1 MADALRQLLAQFV
14 VQVDPD
20 GALKKGEAQVDAL
33 KAKFQQLDQQ
43 VKRGIGAGAGSFGPS
58 QSGGLFARARQ
69 AYVDRFPPSPFAGL
83 QDAAQG
89 GLARM
94 RGVGSSLRSSFSG
107 ALSAVTSLRAGIA
120 GLVGGL
126 VVRQVKHLVDEIG
139 GIGEEAARLGVTNAE
154 FQRLKVLAAQNA
166 TSVGALG
173 TAFRTVGKA
182 AVDGTD
188 DAKAAFSALGVQTK
202 NSDGTFRSRNELFFD
217 SALALADIQDETKR
231 ATVAQQLFGR
241 SAIELLP
248 LLASGRAG
256 IQAQRTELEKLPIA
270 SDSTIE
276 AADRLSDRW
285 QVFGQV
291 ITGKAAP
298 IIEQMIPHLE
308 DLTTLILDGVQAI
321 GDFAK
326 ESQFFPL
333 LATTIRTFATP
344 FRVMFRGFSSLFRLF
359 GGEGVSSIAKLVSYV
374 GKLGVAFSTLITF
387 PALLADDVQ
396 GYLDGKDSVTGR
408 MLEGLKTA
416 FGAAA
421 DAIREAFA
429 SAFDWLV
436 AEGSAVPSRIAAAI
450 AGGAPAGGLGGFQ
463 FGGGEGLGI
472 PLPPGANG
480 STSNTT
486 VVNNIGERSVT
497 IQGLPAG
504 GAKEAAALV
513 GSELERDRT
522 AILAQVGG

>member
-1 MADALRQLLAQFV
+1 MADALRQLLAQYV

-43 VKRGIGAGAGSFGPS
+43 VKRGIGAGAGSFGPT
-58 QSGGLFARARQ
+58 QSSGLFARARQ

-94 RGVGSSLRSSFSG
+94 RGLGGALRSNFSG

-188 DAKAAFSALGVQTK
+188 DTKAAFAELGVQTK
-202 NSDGTFRSRNELFFD
+202 NADGTFRSRNELFFD

-256 IQAQRTELEKLPIA
+256 IQAQRAELEKLPIA
-270 SDSTIE
+270 SDSAIE
-276 AADRLSDRW
+276 AADKLSDRW

-291 ITGKAAP
+291 ILGKAAP
-298 IIEQMIPHLE
+298 VIEQLIPHLE

-326 ESQFFPL
+326 ESNFFPL

-344 FRVMFRGFSSLFRLF
+344 FRIMFWGFSRLFKLF
-359 GGEGVSSIAKLVSYV
+359 GGDGVSSIAKLVSYI
-374 GKLGVAFSTLITF
+374 GRLGVAFQTVVAF
-387 PALLADDVQ
+387 PMLLVDDFQ
-396 GYLDGKDSVTGR
+396 GFLDGKDSVIGR
-408 MLEGLKTA
+408 IIAALPKMFEAIGAPIKAA
-416 FGAAA
+416 FGAM
-421 DAIREAFA
+421 
-429 SAFDWLV
+429 FDWLV
-436 AEGSAVPSRIAAAI
+436 TEGSAVPGRIAAAI
-450 AGGAPAGGLGGFQ
+450 TGGAPAGGLGGFQ
-463 FGGGEGLGI
+463 FGGVEGMGI
-472 PLPPGANG
+472 PLPPGAS

-513 GSELERDRT
+513 GSELDRDRN

>member
-1 MADALRQLLAQFV
+1 MADALRQLLASFV

-33 KAKFQQLDQQ
+33 RAKFQQLDQQ
-43 VKRGIGAGAGSFGPS
+43 VKRGIGAGAPGLGAP
-58 QSGGLFARARQ
+58 SGGLFARARQ
-69 AYVDRFPPSPFAGL
+69 AYVDRFPPSPLAGL

-94 RGVGSSLRSSFSG
+94 RGVGASLRSSFGG

-126 VVRQVKHLVDEIG
+126 VAHQVKHLVDEIG
-139 GIGEEAARLGVTNAE
+139 GIGEEASRLGVTNAE

-166 TSVGALG
+166 TTVQALG
-173 TAFRTVGKA
+173 
-182 AVDGTD
+182 
-188 DAKAAFSALGVQTK
+188 AAFQIMARNVVKPTEQSSAALRELGVTVK
-202 NSDGTFRSRNELFFD
+202 DSNGEFKSRQDLFFE
-217 SALALADIQDETKR
+217 LAGSLADVADGTKR
-231 ATVAQQLFGR
+231 AALAQTLFGEGSR
-241 SAIELLP
+241 QLAP
-248 LLASGRAG
+248 LLAAGRAG
-256 IQAQRTELEKLPIA
+256 LEAQRAELMKLPIA
-270 SDSTIE
+270 SDSAIE
-276 AADRLSDRW
+276 AADKLSDRW

-291 ITGKAAP
+291 ILGKAAP
-298 IIEQMIPHLE
+298 VIEQIIPHLE
-308 DLTTLILDGVQAI
+308 DLTTLVLDGVQAI

-326 ESQFFPL
+326 ESNFFPL

-344 FRVMFRGFSSLFRLF
+344 FRVMFWGFSRLFKLF
-359 GGEGVSSIAKLVSYV
+359 GGDGVSSIAKLVSYI
-374 GKLGVAFSTLITF
+374 GRLGVAFQTVVAF
-387 PALLADDVQ
+387 PMLLVDDFQ
-396 GYLDGKDSVTGR
+396 GFLDGKDSVIGR
-408 MLEGLKTA
+408 IIAALPKMFEAIGAPIKAA
-416 FGAAA
+416 FGAM
-421 DAIREAFA
+421 
-429 SAFDWLV
+429 FDWLV
-436 AEGSAVPSRIAAAI
+436 TEGSAVPGRIAAAI
-450 AGGAPAGGLGGFQ
+450 TGGAPAGGLGGFQ
-463 FGGGEGLGI
+463 FGGVEGMGI

-513 GSELERDRT
+513 GSELDRDRN